1 MPEELNMSGI
11 KKLSKQ
17 MRELEEQLVTCMKCG
32 MCQSVCPL
40 FEQTRKEADV
50 ARGKLVLL
58 ESLMNDIFDN
68 PHGVNKRL
76 NKCLLCGSCAANC
89 PSGVNV
95 IEIFI
100 KARAIITGYLK
111 LPVIK
116 KIILRK
122 MLAQPMVFDRI
133 IDMGSKFQK
142 FILTSEHPNTQTASL
157 KFLSPLLNDRRII
170 PIAELPFQKSIAE
183 IDNEIDKL
191 ISNAKPCGPRVA
203 FFTGCLIDKIFP
215 RIGMAAVKSLLKH
228 NFRLFIPTNQGCC
241 GIPALAA
248 GDTDTFL
255 TLVKHNLKRFPVENF
270 DYLVTACATCT
281 STLKKLWP
289 SMVQGKDH
297 SLLEQVTRLS
307 EKTLDISQ
315 FLSQTVVLEE
325 QKKEAC
331 ESKKETCES
340 QKTVTYH
347 DPCHLAKSLGIR
359 KEPREIIHA
368 SSGYTLKEMADADQC
383 CGMGGSF
390 NLYHYDISSKIGNIK
405 KENIEATGCHT
416 VATSCPACMMQISD
430 MLSKGKGSS
439 ILVKHPIELYAEG
452 IK

>member
-1 MPEELNMSGI
+1 MPGI
-11 KKLSKQ
+11 KNLSKQ

-40 FEQTRKEADV
+40 FEQTHKEADV

-58 ESLMNDIFDN
+58 ESLMNNIFDN

-100 KARAIITGYLK
+100 KARGIITGYLK
-111 LPVIK
+111 LPFIK
-116 KIILRK
+116 KIIFRK

-133 IDMGSKFQK
+133 IDMGSKLQK
-142 FILTSEHPNTQTASL
+142 FLLTARHPNTQTASIRI
-157 KFLSPLLNDRRII
+157 LSPLLNGRRII
-170 PIAELPFQKSIAE
+170 PVADLPFQKSIG
-183 IDNEIDKL
+183 NIDKL
-191 ISNAKPCGPRVA
+191 ISRANPTGPRVA

-215 RIGMAAVKSLLKH
+215 RVGMAVAKSLLHH
-228 NFRLFIPTNQGCC
+228 NFQVFIPTNQGCC

-255 TLVKHNLKRFPVENF
+255 TLVKYNLKRFPVEEF

-289 SMVQGKDH
+289 SMVQDKDPF
-297 SLLEQVTRLS
+297 LLEQVTGLA

-315 FLSQTVVLEE
+315 FLSQFAGLEE
-325 QKKEAC
+325 QKIED
-331 ESKKETCES
+331 CES
-340 QKTVTYH
+340 QKIVTYH

-359 KEPREIIHA
+359 KEPREVIHA
-368 SSGYTLKEMADADQC
+368 SSGYTLKEMEDADQC

-390 NLYHYDISSKIGNIK
+390 NLYHYDISSKIGTIK

-416 VATSCPACMMQISD
+416 VTTSCPACMMQISD
-430 MLSKGKGSS
+430 MLSRGRTN
-439 ILVKHPIELYAEG
+439 ICVKHPIELYAEG
-452 IK
+452 IKGYGNIKTG

>member
-1 MPEELNMSGI
+1 MPGI

-17 MRELEEQLVTCMKCG
+17 MHELEEQLVTCMKCG

-40 FEQTRKEADV
+40 FEQTHKEADV

-100 KARAIITGYLK
+100 KARGIITGYLK
-111 LPVIK
+111 LPFIK
-116 KIILRK
+116 KIIFRK
-122 MLAQPMVFDRI
+122 LLAQPIVFDRI
-133 IDMGSKFQK
+133 INMGSKLQK
-142 FILTSEHPNTQTASL
+142 FILTTRHPNTQTASL
-157 KFLSPLLNDRRII
+157 KLLSPLLKDRRIM
-170 PIAELPFQKSIAE
+170 PVANLPFQKSMAE
-183 IDNEIDKL
+183 IDKR
-191 ISNAKPCGPRVA
+191 ISTANPTGPKVA

-215 RIGMAAVKSLLKH
+215 RIGLAAAKSLLHH

-255 TLVKHNLKRFPVENF
+255 TLVKHNLRRFSIEDF

-289 SMVQGKDH
+289 SMVQDKDP
-297 SLLEQVTRLS
+297 SLLEPVIRLA

-315 FLSQTVVLEE
+315 FLSQFAELEE
-325 QKKEAC
+325 KKSCEHQKI
-331 ESKKETCES
+331 
-340 QKTVTYH
+340 VTYH

-359 KEPREIIHA
+359 KEPREVIHA

-390 NLYHYDISSKIGNIK
+390 NLYHYDISSKIGTIK

-430 MLSKGKGSS
+430 MLSKKKGN

-452 IK
+452 IN